1 MIAKFLYAFCF
12 FFILIACGA
21 KPKQGVTNND
31 LQGFTD
37 SSFKEKYQGQIRAS
51 YQDILGKHDF
61 NGSILVAKNGEIL
74 FEDYQGFYDFKSKSA
89 ITSASPFH
97 IASTSKTF
105 TAVAILK
112 LWEKGKID
120 LDQFVSHYLPNFP
133 YSAITVRMLLNHRS
147 GINNYA
153 YFMVDKQ
160 VQTYRVKGK
169 KGKWVQKTKTIKL
182 PVVVKQG
189 LVNNQD
195 ILDFIIKYKPAVNF
209 AANRSFN
216 YSNTNFALLAL
227 IIEKLTGKD
236 YPTYLKEEIFA
247 PLGMKHTYVF
257 SQKDA
262 NNYQPSY
269 YADNKPYLIEKFDC
283 IYGDKNIY
291 STVRDLLL
299 WDQSLYKG
307 SYIKQKTLKMAFEPG
322 SNDKPSIHN
331 YGLGWRMLIQPDQK
345 IIYHNGWWHG
355 NNAVFTRFIKDTATI
370 IVLGNRFNRNIYK
383 AKNIAASF
391 LKGFDSTTLAE

>member
-1 MIAKFLYAFCF
+1 MVAKYLYAFCLF
-12 FFILIACGA
+12 FVLIACGA
-21 KPKQGVTNND
+21 KPKNENNK
-31 LQGFTD
+31 GKAVFTID
-37 SSFKEKYQGQIRAS
+37 SIEKQKLKGQIRAS
-51 YQDILGKHDF
+51 YQKILGMHDF

-74 FEDYQGFYDFKSKSA
+74 FEDYQGFYDIRSKSP
-89 ITSASPFH
+89 IKSSSPFH

-105 TAVAILK
+105 TAVAILR

-120 LDQFVSHYLPNFP
+120 LDQYVAHYLPKFP
-133 YSAITVRMLLNHRS
+133 YSDITIRMLLNHRS

-160 VQTYRVKGK
+160 VEAFKVKGK
-169 KGKWVQKTKTIKL
+169 NGKWVQKNKIINL
-182 PVVVKQG
+182 PVVVKEGFIQ
-189 LVNNQD
+189 NQD

-209 AANRSFN
+209 GANRSFN

-227 IIEKLTGKD
+227 VVEKITGKD
-236 YPTYLKEEIFA
+236 FPTYLKEEIFI

-257 SQKDA
+257 SQKDIS
-262 NNYQPSY
+262 NYQPSY

-299 WDQSLYKG
+299 WDQALYKG
-307 SYIKQKTLKMAFEPG
+307 SYINQKTLQMAFEPG
-322 SNDKPSIHN
+322 SNDKHSIHN
-331 YGLGWRMLIQPDQK
+331 YGMGWRMLLHPDQK

-383 AKNIAASF
+383 AKNIASSF
-391 LKGFDSTTLAE
+391 LKGFDSTSLAE